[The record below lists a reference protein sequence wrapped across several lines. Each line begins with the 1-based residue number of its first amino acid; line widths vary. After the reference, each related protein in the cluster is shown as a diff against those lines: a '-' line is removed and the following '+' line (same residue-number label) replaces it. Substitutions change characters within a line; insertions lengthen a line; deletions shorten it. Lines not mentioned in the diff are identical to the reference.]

1 MDRKWWTL
9 LAVCA
14 GVFMLV
20 VDITIVN
27 VALPDI
33 QRRFDASLAELQWVI
48 DAYTLTLAALLLTAG
63 SIADLVG
70 RRRVFAV
77 GLVVFSVG
85 SALCGAAPD
94 ATSLVLARVLQG
106 IGGAVIFA
114 TSLALLADAFAPSE
128 RGAAFAVWGAVLGV
142 AAAMGP
148 VLGGVITSGLSWRW
162 VFFISV
168 PVGILALAVTLTRVR
183 ESRAP
188 AAARLDWPGFLT
200 FSAGL
205 GALILGL
212 IRSHADGWGSAT
224 VIASLAAAAVLLVAF
239 VLVESRSRA
248 PMLDL
253 RLLRVPTFGGGLI
266 AAWSLNAS
274 IYSLFT
280 FVVLYL
286 QNVLG
291 ATPVETG
298 LRLFAM
304 TGAMFV
310 SSAVAGRLTN
320 GVPIRW
326 LIGCGFALVG
336 AGLLLMRG
344 LTADDAW
351 THLLPGLITAGL
363 GVGLVTVPL
372 ASTAVGVVEPARAGL
387 ASGINST
394 LRMVGLATGV
404 AALGSIL
411 ATRVDASVSARVA
424 GGPLAA
430 HGHELASAVSD
441 GRLSQA
447 LLDTPVLLRAL
458 AATTARAGFVDA
470 LNEILAIGA
479 IIAFVA
485 AALSAVLIRQR
496 DFAPAPSPA
505 TAAS

>member
-33 QRRFDASLAELQWVI
+33 QRRFDASLAQLQWVI

-70 RRRVFAV
+70 RRRVFAF
-77 GLVVFSVG
+77 GLVVFTVG

-94 ATSLVLARVLQG
+94 ATALVLARVVQG
-106 IGGAVIFA
+106 VGGAVIFA
-114 TSLALLADAFAPSE
+114 TSLALLAEAFTPPE

-162 VFFISV
+162 VFFVSV
-168 PVGILALAVTLTRVR
+168 PVGVLALAATLTRVR
-183 ESRAP
+183 ESRSP
-188 AAARLDWPGFLT
+188 VAARPDWPGFLT
-200 FSAGL
+200 FSTGLAG
-205 GALILGL
+205 LILGL
-212 IRSHADGWGSAT
+212 IRSHADGWDSAT
-224 VIASLAAAAVLLVAF
+224 VVVSLAAAAVLLAAF
-239 VLVESRSRA
+239 VLVESRARA

-280 FVVLYL
+280 FLVLYL

-291 ATPVETG
+291 ATPVQTG

-310 SSAVAGRLTN
+310 TSAVAGRLTN
-320 GVPIRW
+320 RVATRW
-326 LIGCGFALVG
+326 LISSGFALVG

-344 LTADDAW
+344 LTADGPW
-351 THLLPGLITAGL
+351 THLLPGLIAAGL

-372 ASTAVGVVEPARAGL
+372 ASTAVGVVEPARAGM

-404 AALGSIL
+404 AAMGSIL
-411 ATRVDASVSARVA
+411 AGHAS
-424 GGPLAA
+424 
-430 HGHELASAVSD
+430 
-441 GRLSQA
+441 
-447 LLDTPVLLRAL
+447 
-458 AATTARAGFVDA
+458 FVDG
-470 LNEILAIGA
+470 LNAILAIGT
-479 IIAFVA
+479 IVAFA
-485 AALSAVLIRQR
+485 AAILTAVLIRQR
-496 DFAPAPSPA
+496 DFAGVPSPA